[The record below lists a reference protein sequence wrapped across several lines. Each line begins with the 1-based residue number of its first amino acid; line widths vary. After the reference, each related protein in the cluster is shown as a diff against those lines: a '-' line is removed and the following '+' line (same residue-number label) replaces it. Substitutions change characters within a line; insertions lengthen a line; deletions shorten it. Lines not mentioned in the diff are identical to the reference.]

1 MSKQERRSGEDRRST
16 TRYPIDIPAEFEVAG
31 VREPGAISDVSFEG
45 CFVLSS
51 GNVEDG
57 SAVKIYLPLAD
68 GMKVL
73 FTGVIAN
80 HVIEI
85 GFGVRFDSLS
95 FEQREV
101 LVNIV
106 RESRQG

>member
-1 MSKQERRSGEDRRST
+1 MSKQERRSEDRRST
-16 TRYPIDIPAEFEVAG
+16 TRYPIDIPSEFEVSG
-31 VREPGAISDVSFEG
+31 VRESGGLSDVSFEG

-73 FTGVIAN
+73 FTGVIVN
-80 HVIEI
+80 HVLEI